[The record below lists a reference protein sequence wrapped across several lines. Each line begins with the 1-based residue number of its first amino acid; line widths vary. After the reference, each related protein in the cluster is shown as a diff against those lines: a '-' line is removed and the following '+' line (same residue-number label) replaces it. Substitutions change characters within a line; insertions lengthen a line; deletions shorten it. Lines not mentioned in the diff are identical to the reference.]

1 MTKSNRKQFTLIEV
15 LVVVAIIGILASL
28 LLPVLGKARKTSRA
42 ALSINNLKQIHLA
55 TIIYADNNN
64 DVLFISDSNSHPR
77 NNNDDTYWAR
87 MAYESSFG
95 IFSLDNNDAQAEM
108 ASSSYNSMM
117 FCPLLLAERD
127 PIEHN
132 ASGRSSYS
140 INRYFGRD
148 QNDFTLNNLEGKI
161 EPFIVPG
168 TPTSNNKAHAST
180 NLKHTEFSLNS
191 NRPAYEYNDK
201 TLTLFLAGQVTYMTI
216 GQGSQIQDLVN
227 DNIDF
232 Q

>member
-1 MTKSNRKQFTLIEV
+1 MTTNNTKKFTLIEV

-42 ALSINNLKQIHLA
+42 ALSINNLKQIHMA
-55 TIIYADNNN
+55 TLVYADNNN
-64 DVLFISDSNSHPR
+64 EILFNSDSNSHPR
-77 NNNDDTYWAR
+77 NNGDDTFWAR
-87 MAYESSFG
+87 MVYESSFG
-95 IFSLDNNDAQAEM
+95 MFSLNNNDAQDEM

-132 ASGRSSYS
+132 ASGRSSYN

-161 EPFIVPG
+161 EPFIMPG
-168 TPTSNNKAHAST
+168 TSSNAKSAHSAT
-180 NLKHTEFSLNS
+180 NLKHTEYGTSQS
-191 NRPAYEYNDK
+191 RPAYEYNGK
-201 TLTLFLAGQVTYMTI
+201 SLALYLAGHVNYMTV
-216 GQGSQIQDLVN
+216 GQGALIQDLVN
-227 DNIDF
+227 DNQDF

>member
-95 IFSLDNNDAQAEM
+95 IFSLDNNDAQDEM
-108 ASSSYNSMM
+108 ANSSYSKMM
-117 FCPLLLAERD
+117 FCPVLLAERD

-132 ASGRSSYS
+132 ASGVSSYS
-140 INRYFGRD
+140 INRYFGQD
-148 QNDFTLNNLEGKI
+148 NNDRTINNLEGKI
-161 EPFIVPG
+161 EPFIMPG
-168 TPTSNNKAHAST
+168 TPKNNNDAHAAT
-180 NLKHTEFSLNS
+180 NLKHTKYSTS
-191 NRPAYEYNDK
+191 NNHPAYKYNGK
-201 TLTLFLAGQVTYMTI
+201 SIALYLAGHVNYMAV